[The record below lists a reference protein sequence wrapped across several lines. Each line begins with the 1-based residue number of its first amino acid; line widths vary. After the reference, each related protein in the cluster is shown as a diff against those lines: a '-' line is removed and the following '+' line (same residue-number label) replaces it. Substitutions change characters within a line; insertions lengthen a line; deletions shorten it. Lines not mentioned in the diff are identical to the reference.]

1 MERMPTGN
9 RAESLCIPTRGALMK
24 RIVLAVVATVAI
36 LAPQTVFAADAPVL
50 VSTAVLPDIAL
61 AAASNSAISNSVTN
75 DQGVLLGGIGSD
87 LYHMPGDAADIFY
100 VVTDRGPNND
110 TVQPDKSSGTG
121 FVVPTFSPLILKV
134 KLNGTSVQVLETIAI
149 KTKNGAGTT
158 GLPNVKGYDAVPTDV
173 KGITADSLY
182 NLAGLDAE
190 GLVKT
195 TNGEFW
201 IVDEYAPSLANL
213 TSTGEV
219 KSRYVPAGW
228 KGTPT
233 TFKAVKSIPEIYLKR
248 KANRGFEALALTP
261 DGTTLFVG
269 LQSPLL
275 NPTKAVGDASLAT
288 RILRFDISSKRFTGE
303 FVFGFEKVSVV
314 DAKATKNSD
323 LKLSAMVALD
333 ANTLLV
339 QERTDNS
346 YLLSTITIDES
357 ANILGSKWDL
367 AATTP
372 SLETYTGAGTNA
384 EIEALIAASK
394 KSIVFNST
402 SIPSMPGKIEGVA
415 VLDANHIVVVNDNDF
430 SFTYNPTS
438 GLVEV
443 GMTKTSFLTIKL
455 PVALPTY
462 PELSGAKYAKLCSK
476 AGLVSGDLTCRAASG
491 VLRWRK

>member
-1 MERMPTGN
+1 
-9 RAESLCIPTRGALMK
+9 MK

-50 VSTAVLPDIAL
+50 VSTTVLPDIAL
-61 AAASNSAISNSVTN
+61 AAASNSAISNSVAN

-121 FVVPTFSPLILKV
+121 FVVPTFSPLILKI

-158 GLPNVKGYDAVPTDV
+158 GLPNVKGYDAIPTDV

-228 KGTPT
+228 KGTPK

-288 RILRFDISSKRFTGE
+288 RILRFDISSKQFTGE

>member
-1 MERMPTGN
+1 
-9 RAESLCIPTRGALMK
+9 MK
-24 RIVLAVVATVAI
+24 RIVLAVVSTVAI
-36 LAPQTVFAADAPVL
+36 LAPQTVFAADAPIL
-50 VSTAVLPDIAL
+50 VSTAALPDIAL
-61 AAASNSAISNSVTN
+61 ATASNSAISNSVTN

-173 KGITADSLY
+173 KGITADTLY

-228 KGTPT
+228 KGVPT

-261 DGTTLFVG
+261 DGSTLFVG

-455 PVALPTY
+455 PADLPTY

-476 AGLVSGDLTCRAASG
+476 PGLVSGDLTCRAASG

>member
-1 MERMPTGN
+1 
-9 RAESLCIPTRGALMK
+9 MK

-61 AAASNSAISNSVTN
+61 AAASNIAISNSVAN

-121 FVVPTFSPLILKV
+121 FVVPTFSPLILKI

-372 SLETYTGAGTNA
+372 SLETYTGAGTNT

>member
-1 MERMPTGN
+1 
-9 RAESLCIPTRGALMK
+9 MK

-61 AAASNSAISNSVTN
+61 AAASNSAISNSVAN

-121 FVVPTFSPLILKV
+121 FVVPTFSPLILKI

-394 KSIVFNST
+394 KSIVFNSK

>member
-1 MERMPTGN
+1 
-9 RAESLCIPTRGALMK
+9 MK

-134 KLNGTSVQVLETIAI
+134 KLSGTSVQVLETIAI
-149 KTKNGAGTT
+149 KTKTGAGAT

-182 NLAGLDAE
+182 NLSGVDAE

-195 TNGEFW
+195 ANGDFW
-201 IVDEYAPSLANL
+201 IVDEYAPSLAQL
-213 TSTGEV
+213 SSTGV
-219 KSRYVPAGW
+219 IKTRYVPAGW
-228 KGTPT
+228 KGNPT

-261 DGTTLFVG
+261 DGKTLFVG

-275 NPTKAVGDASLAT
+275 NPTKAVGDTSLAT

-346 YLLSTITIDES
+346 YLLSTITIDDK
-357 ANILGSKWDL
+357 ADILGSKWDL
-367 AATTP
+367 SETTP

-394 KSIVFNST
+394 KTIVFNST

-430 SFTYNPTS
+430 SFAYNATS

-443 GMTKTSFLTIKL
+443 GNTKTSFLTIKL
-455 PVALPTY
+455 PTALPAY
-462 PELSGAKYAKLCSK
+462 PEASAARNGKLCSK
-476 AGLVSGDLTCRAASG
+476 AGLVSGDLSCRAASG

>member
-1 MERMPTGN
+1 
-9 RAESLCIPTRGALMK
+9 MK

-61 AAASNSAISNSVTN
+61 AAASNSAISNSVAN

-121 FVVPTFSPLILKV
+121 FVVPTFSPLILKI

-228 KGTPT
+228 KGTPK

-288 RILRFDISSKRFTGE
+288 RILRFDISSKQFTGE